1 MQALSRTWQHGQL
14 GVSENPSSKG
24 ESLWRL
30 EKTKW
35 TEGINQSICTV
46 TRLSRSLCE
55 WGVEDIGFGKKDLY
69 WKVSKRVTCSVAV
82 STCSIQDQRYPMV
95 PYGVKRSAAYR
106 ARALILSTT
115 TSTMGESHRD

>member
-1 MQALSRTWQHGQL
+1 MGNWEFLRIQVA
-14 GVSENPSSKG
+14 KG

-35 TEGINQSICTV
+35 TEGINQSICTA
-46 TRLSRSLCE
+46 TRLCRSLCE

-69 WKVSKRVTCSVAV
+69 WKVSKRVTRSVAV
-82 STCSIQDQRYPMV
+82 SKCSIQDQRYPMV

-115 TSTMGESHRD
+115 TSTMGEWHRD